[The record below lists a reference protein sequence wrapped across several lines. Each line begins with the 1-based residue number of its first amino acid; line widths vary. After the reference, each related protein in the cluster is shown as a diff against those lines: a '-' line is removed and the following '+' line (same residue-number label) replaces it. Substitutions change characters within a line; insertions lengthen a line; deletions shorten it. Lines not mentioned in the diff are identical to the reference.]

1 MHIFPLTDTFLLV
14 SIRPGFHPNNLID
27 TLVMSEEWF
36 AEKLAPDGDTE
47 DGIHPIEAES
57 LKSYLQKRVSVE
69 EAAVAITKPVETSS
83 DPKEDLPRLWGFLM
97 DALIELPSE
106 VTESLVELLR
116 AIELLP
122 EPDLSRVDKSKWPP
136 HGTLWRGLPGFGHQ
150 YVDTYQYD
158 RWRDRAVHAKDAAER
173 DRIRALQVKKANV
186 EAQLVMAGDIGGID
200 IAFGYECVT
209 DALERNI
216 DDDFVL
222 EVEIWATAKWF
233 EVAGGRF
240 RDGAARG
247 EENWALDRAGHRKD
261 FDVWKGKKS
270 VTWERWSFWRS
281 RLESLQPRSRGVEQA
296 AKKALEGMQKG
307 YVRVF

>member
-47 DGIHPIEAES
+47 DGIHPIEAEA

-69 EAAVAITKPVETSS
+69 KAAVAITKPVETSS

-122 EPDLSRVDKSKWPP
+122 EPDLSSVDKSKWPP
-136 HGTLWRGLPGFGHQ
+136 HGTLWRRLPGFGHQ

-186 EAQLVMAGDIGGID
+186 EAQLVMAGGIGGID

-216 DDDFVL
+216 DVDFVL

-240 RDGAARG
+240 RDGATKG
-247 EENWALDRAGHRKD
+247 EESWALGRARHQRE
-261 FDVWKGKKS
+261 FALWKGGKS
-270 VTWERWSFWRS
+270 MTWERWSFWGDC
-281 RLESLQPRSRGVEQA
+281 LESLQSRGGGVEEA
-296 AKKALEGMQKG
+296 TRKVLAYIQKI
-307 YVRVF
+307 